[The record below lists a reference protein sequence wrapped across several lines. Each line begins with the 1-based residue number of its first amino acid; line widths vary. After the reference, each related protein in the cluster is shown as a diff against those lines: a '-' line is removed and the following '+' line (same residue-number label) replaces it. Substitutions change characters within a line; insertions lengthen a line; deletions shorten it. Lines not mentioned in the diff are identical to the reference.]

1 MRRICAFIIL
11 LTFTGCASYTSK
23 ESLETYKA
31 EKNYRKIISACGERE
46 SLSGKPDEKTKSE
59 AFKYIMSNKNEA
71 KQHVI
76 DAISNGSGDLRT
88 GGVEIA
94 NKWPDRDFI
103 EPLFKAFADENSSM
117 DDAKMMRV
125 FITSSW
131 LAYSTVLKDKEK
143 NEMALKIAAKLKE
156 ENNVQVLHFIVKA
169 IKDFAV
175 PETYSSLAAFN
186 DEVFVKKTRKLDS
199 MGGPSGGRS
208 YIMMIYSNI
217 KEVQKMTAKDESGK
231 ADSKKKK

>member
-1 MRRICAFIIL
+1 MRRFCTFIIL
-11 LTFTGCASYTSK
+11 FTFIGCATYTSR
-23 ESLETYKA
+23 ESFEAYKK
-31 EKNYRKIISACGERE
+31 EKNYSKIISACGERE
-46 SLSGKPDEKTKSE
+46 HVGGKPDVKVKAE
-59 AFKYIMSNKNEA
+59 AQEFILGNKNEA

-76 DAISNGSGDLRT
+76 DAISNGSGDLRA
-88 GGVEIA
+88 GGTEIA

-103 EPLFKAFADENSSM
+103 EPLFKAFADENSSR

-131 LAYSTVLKDKEK
+131 LSYSSVLKDKEK
-143 NEMALKIAAKLKE
+143 KEMALKIAAKLKE

-169 IKDFAV
+169 VKDFAV

-199 MGGPSGGRS
+199 IGGPQGGRS
-208 YIMMIYSNI
+208 YILMIHSNI
-217 KEVQKMTAKDESGK
+217 RDVQKVMAKDESGK
-231 ADSKKKK
+231 TDSKKKN